1 MRAFLTVIV
10 CLSAGAPARA
20 ADVKP
25 GVFDGNS
32 DVGVT
37 PKAGSTEF
45 DTARGEYRITGGGAN
60 TWAKA
65 DAFQFAW
72 KRITGDVTVTA
83 DVGFIGAGAVAHRKA
98 ALMIRQSLDAGSAYA
113 DIAVHGDGLTAL
125 QYRPAADDVT
135 AETRSE
141 LKAPVRLRIERRGNQ
156 FTVFAGGPGG
166 ELKSTGPV
174 TVAMQGPVYV
184 GLAVC
189 SHDAN
194 VLETA
199 VFSNVGIETP
209 VQPRVRSKIS
219 IYDLKRKS
227 TAVIYTADKVFE
239 APNWSRDGKFLLV
252 NSGGNLLTLD
262 LGAKG
267 AEPRKIDLGSIAGCN
282 NDHGISPDGKMLSFS
297 ARSGGARGSQV
308 YLANA
313 DGSNP
318 RLMTPNTPSYY
329 HGWSPDGKWLAY
341 TAERN
346 GNFDVYRMAVT
357 GGDEER
363 LTSAKGLD
371 DGPDYSPDGKWIY
384 VNSERTGN
392 FDVWRFPAD
401 GSGPDD
407 KLAQQ
412 VTRDDLEDWFPHPS
426 PDGKWMVFVSFEKGT
441 KGHPANKNVQLR
453 LMRLPGAKLKQD
465 APITVLTSLFGGQG
479 TINVNSW
486 SPDSKR
492 FAFVSY
498 ELLK

>member
-1 MRAFLTVIV
+1 MRSIV
-10 CLSAGAPARA
+10 TATLCLCATALANA

-25 GVFDGNS
+25 GMFDGNA

-37 PKAGSTEF
+37 PKAGSP
-45 DTARGEYRITGGGAN
+45 
-60 TWAKA
+60 
-65 DAFQFAW
+65 
-72 KRITGDVTVTA
+72 
-83 DVGFIGAGAVAHRKA
+83 A
-98 ALMIRQSLDAGSAYA
+98 A
-113 DIAVHGDGLTAL
+113 
-125 QYRPAADDVT
+125 RPA
-135 AETRSE
+135 
-141 LKAPVRLRIERRGNQ
+141 
-156 FTVFAGGPGG
+156 
-166 ELKSTGPV
+166 
-174 TVAMQGPVYV
+174 
-184 GLAVC
+184 
-189 SHDAN
+189 
-194 VLETA
+194 
-199 VFSNVGIETP
+199 
-209 VQPRVRSKIS
+209 VRSKIS
-219 IYDLKRKS
+219 IYDLKQKS
-227 TAVIYTADKVFE
+227 IEVVYTAGKLFE

-267 AEPRKIDLGSIAGCN
+267 SEPRKIDLGSITGCN
-282 NDHGISPDGKMLSFS
+282 NDHGISPDGKMISIS

-313 DGSNP
+313 DGSNA
-318 RLMTPNTPSYY
+318 RLMTPNAPSYY

-357 GGDEER
+357 GGEEER

-371 DGPDYSPDGKWIY
+371 DGPDYSPDGRWIY
-384 VNSERTGN
+384 VNSERTGS
-392 FDVWRFPAD
+392 FDIWRFPPD
-401 GSGPDD
+401 GSGTDD

-412 VTRDDLEDWFPHPS
+412 VTRDDREDWFPHPS

-453 LMRLPGAKLKQD
+453 LMRLPGAKLNQN
-465 APITVLTSLFGGQG
+465 APITVLTNLFGGQG

-498 ELLK
+498 ELLTPANK